1 MSASGRPPGRRQVRP
16 LADLVSGLVDPILA
30 KKAGLSSALVS
41 AWPEI
46 AGTRLA
52 ETTRPEKLIWAARRS
67 DLDPFEPATLVVAC
81 EGASALRLQH
91 ETSELLQRID
101 LFFGYHAVGRLK
113 IVQRAAPAT
122 APSRKP
128 KLAPLGPGE
137 KRVIGKATERIESE
151 RLKVALERFGE
162 TVLGRNRAGR
172 TEAD

>member
-1 MSASGRPPGRRQVRP
+1 MSAPGRPPGRRQVKP

-46 AGTRLA
+46 AGARLA
-52 ETTRPEKLIWAARRS
+52 ETTRPEKLVWAARRS

-91 ETSELLQRID
+91 ETGELLQRID

-113 IVQRAAPAT
+113 IVQRAAPLP

-128 KLAPLGPGE
+128 RLAPLGPAE
-137 KRVIGKATERIESE
+137 RRTIGTATERIEND
-151 RLKVALERFGE
+151 RLKTALERFGE
-162 TVLGRNRAGR
+162 TVLARNRAGR
-172 TEAD
+172 TGED